1 MERGQEWER
10 YSDLRTDPVLLQ
22 WISFSCYRS
31 HLETR
36 HAHSLFLRKE
46 FLALRTNLQTF
57 IAKKYAEL
65 EQKENMRSKI
75 YFQMKLV
82 CLAQRTLASV
92 GTVPHIPFLRERHA

>member
-1 MERGQEWER
+1 MQQQLTDG
-10 YSDLRTDPVLLQ
+10 RTDPVLLH
-22 WISFSCYRS
+22 WISFSWYRS

-36 HAHSLFLRKE
+36 HAHSLFLPKE

-65 EQKENMRSKI
+65 EQKENMSSKI

-82 CLAQRTLASV
+82 CLTQRTLASV
-92 GTVPHIPFLRERHA
+92 GTVPRIPFLRERHA